1 VSAAPV
7 RVRVAAALAVT
18 SIACGAPAPK
28 IVDDAEYRAS
38 LSCGMVGPSPRP
50 EPIPDEPPP
59 ADPSAPRA
67 TVPEV
72 AAEGISV
79 TQPVEAR
86 TETPFPIAVRVVG
99 AVGVDR
105 VVVRYKAFGG
115 SQWKTLNLRQYVGF
129 FGGEIDCVD
138 LTAAGSLRY
147 FVVAADHGG
156 TPVAMVGSLTEP
168 LRVPLTQKIEGPQ
181 PALPGRAPR
190 PACAR
195 ALEEPSERMDALFE

>member
-1 VSAAPV
+1 MSGPV
-7 RVRVAAALAVT
+7 ARITGR
-18 SIACGAPAPK
+18 
-28 IVDDAEYRAS
+28 
-38 LSCGMVGPSPRP
+38 
-50 EPIPDEPPP
+50 
-59 ADPSAPRA
+59 
-67 TVPEV
+67 
-72 AAEGISV
+72 AEGISV

-195 ALEEPSERMDALFE
+195 ALEEPSERMDSLFE